1 MFFRS
6 HHRHFPFKEILLDI
20 TSVQGNADY
29 APLAEQP
36 SFALSTVQPP
46 LILGPPS
53 QVIESMDSLNTS
65 AGAVWSVIDAK
76 ELPATSFPVFTDVRD
91 IANIHVLATT
101 EDIAKGQRYLS
112 IAGHFDNSQIVEIIA
127 RHFPEQ
133 KHRLPKVD
141 KVEVPEHFAT
151 DSSKVEKQ
159 LGIKWIPFEQ
169 SIVDTAKSLFGLEAK
184 LKEEQ

>member
-1 MFFRS
+1 
-6 HHRHFPFKEILLDI
+6 
-20 TSVQGNADY
+20 
-29 APLAEQP
+29 
-36 SFALSTVQPP
+36 
-46 LILGPPS
+46 
-53 QVIESMDSLNTS
+53 MDSLNTS
-65 AGAVWSVIDAK
+65 AGAVWCVVDAK

-91 IANIHVLATT
+91 VANIHVLATT
-101 EDIAKGQRYLS
+101 EDIAKGQSYLS

-127 RHFPEQ
+127 RHFPKQ

-169 SIVDTAKSLFGLEAK
+169 SIVDTAKSLFALEAK
-184 LKEEQ
+184 LKEEQK